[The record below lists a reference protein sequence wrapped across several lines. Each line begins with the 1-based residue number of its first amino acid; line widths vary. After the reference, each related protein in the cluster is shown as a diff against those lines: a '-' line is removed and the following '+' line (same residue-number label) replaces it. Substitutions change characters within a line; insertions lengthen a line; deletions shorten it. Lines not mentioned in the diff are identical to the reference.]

1 MERRELN
8 QSVIDSL
15 AVVYKTDKEKVRKY
29 IYDIIDKGE
38 YILDLGKVNKVWG
51 GKSVQLGQ
59 VFDNYND
66 GRPTLDKQAYSPKG
80 KIWRKMSM
88 GTFRKKYPRGTYMIR
103 LENEMIVIKDLTDI
117 VGDYTVKSR
126 VFEAFKITK

>member
-8 QSVIDSL
+8 QSVVDSL
-15 AVVYKTDKEKVRKY
+15 AVVYKVDKSIVEKY
-29 IYDIIDKGE
+29 IYNLIDNDE
-38 YILDLGKVNKVWG
+38 YILDLGKVNKLWG
-51 GKSVQLGQ
+51 GKSVQLGR

-88 GTFRKKYPRGTYMIR
+88 GTFKKKYPRGTYLIR
-103 LENEMIVIKDLTDI
+103 LESEMIVIKDYTDI
-117 VGDYTVKSR
+117 VGDYNTKSR
-126 VFEAFKITK
+126 VIEAFKIN

>member
-15 AVVYKTDKEKVRKY
+15 AVVYKVDKSIVEKY
-29 IYDIIDKGE
+29 IYNMIDNNE

-88 GTFRKKYPRGTYMIR
+88 GTFKKKYKRGTYLIR
-103 LENEMIVIKDLTDI
+103 LESEMIVIKDYTDI
-117 VGDYTVKSR
+117 VGDYTTKSR
-126 VFEAFKITK
+126 VFEAFKIN

>member
-15 AVVYKTDKEKVRKY
+15 AVVYKVDKSIVEKY
-29 IYDIIDKGE
+29 IYNLIDNDE
-38 YILDLGKVNKVWG
+38 YILDLGKVNKLWG

-88 GTFRKKYPRGTYMIR
+88 GTFKKKYKKGTYLIR
-103 LENEMIVIKDLTDI
+103 LESEMIVIKDYTDI
-117 VGDYTVKSR
+117 VGDYNTKSR
-126 VFEAFKITK
+126 VIEAFKIN